1 MSAPATASSEA
12 ASSTNAPVTTAG
24 PGLPQDAPGAATSE
38 ETEAL
43 VRSVFIVGGLDC
55 ADCAAK
61 LEKRIRR
68 LQGVASVDLNFA
80 ASKLT
85 AIHNCPSEAIV
96 AAVERSGYSAAPA
109 QRPGAKAPG
118 GGMGAGTAAGTG
130 GGAERSFLWRN
141 QKAVLTASS
150 GLFIVAAYLASYT
163 GAGLPVVHGFFLAG
177 MVLGGYHVAKAGF
190 FALLGR
196 TLDMNFLM
204 TVAAV
209 GATAIGQWNE
219 GAAAVFLFSL
229 GNTLQ
234 AYAFDRT
241 RRSIRSLIELT
252 PKEAV
257 VRRWGNDIRLPVE
270 EITIDDTVVVK
281 PGERIPVDGMVTA
294 GQSAVN
300 QAPITGESTP
310 VEKQEGAEVF
320 AGTINGRGALEVRVT
335 RKAQDTTISRILSL
349 VEEAQARR
357 APSQQFVDVFARYY
371 TPAVIVVATLVAV
384 APALF
389 FGQPFIPWF
398 KKALILLVISCPCAL
413 VISTPVAIVS
423 AIGSASRLGVLIK
436 GGAHLEAAG
445 SLKAVAFDK
454 TGTLT
459 EGRPA
464 VTDLVPEAG
473 VTEKELLMAA
483 AAAESRSEHPLA
495 AAVLTRARHADLPIT
510 AAEATETVPGLGV
523 RAVVDGVAI
532 TVGAEELAAPVSA
545 APVSA
550 AAASLALRS
559 RATELEAEGKTVA
572 YVTRAGRFLGLC
584 AVADR
589 LRPGAPEAVAA
600 LESAGIARV
609 VMLTGDNPA
618 TAAAV
623 ARRAGVGDFRAS
635 LLPEQKVDAVRGLL
649 GTFGKV
655 AMVGDGVNDAP
666 ALATATVGVA
676 MGAAGSAAALET
688 ADVALMSDDLSK
700 LAYLIRLGRR
710 TLGIIRQ
717 NIAFSLTV
725 KAVFLV
731 LTFLNLA
738 TLWMAVF
745 ADTGAALIVIA
756 NGLRLVRAR

>member
-1 MSAPATASSEA
+1 MSVA
-12 ASSTNAPVTTAG
+12 AAVSAEG
-24 PGLPQDAPGAATSE
+24 
-38 ETEAL
+38 EAL
-43 VRSVFIVGGLDC
+43 VRSVFVVGGLDC

-68 LQGVASVDLNFA
+68 LPGVAGADLNFA
-80 ASKLT
+80 TSKLT
-85 AIHNCPSEAIV
+85 AIHNCPPGAIV
-96 AAVERSGYSAAPA
+96 AAVERAGYSAAPA
-109 QRPGAKAPG
+109 ERPVAGTPGDGGAAG
-118 GGMGAGTAAGTG
+118 GGRG
-130 GGAERSFLWRN
+130 FFWRN
-141 QKAVLTASS
+141 QKAILTTSS
-150 GLFIVAAYLASYT
+150 GLFIVAAYLASYA
-163 GAGLPVVHGFFLAG
+163 GAGAWAVRGLFLSG
-177 MVLGGYHVAKAGF
+177 MVLGGYHVARAGF

-196 TLDMNFLM
+196 SLDMNFLM

-209 GATAIGQWNE
+209 GAAAIGQWNE

-241 RRSIRSLIELT
+241 RRSIRSLIELA

-257 VRRWGNDIRLPVE
+257 VRRWGQDIRLPVE
-270 EITIDDTVVVK
+270 EITVGDTVVVK
-281 PGERIPVDGMVTA
+281 PGERIPVDGVVAT
-294 GQSAVN
+294 GRSAVN
-300 QAPITGESTP
+300 QAPITGESSP
-310 VEKQEGAEVF
+310 VEKEEGAPVF
-320 AGTINGRGALEVRVT
+320 AGTINGRGALEVRVS
-335 RKAQDTTISRILSL
+335 RKAQDTTLSRLLSL

-371 TPAVIVVATLVAV
+371 TPAVIVVATLVA
-384 APALF
+384 AWPPLL
-389 FGQPFIPWF
+389 FGQPFTPWF
-398 KKALILLVISCPCAL
+398 MKALILLVISCPCAL

-436 GGAHLEAAG
+436 GGAYLEAAG
-445 SLKAVAFDK
+445 ALRAVAFDK

-464 VTDLVPEAG
+464 VTDVVTADG
-473 VTEKELLMAA
+473 VGESELLMAA

-495 AAVLTRARHADLPIT
+495 SAVVARARHADVPI
-510 AAEATETVPGLGV
+510 ATPEVAETVPGMGV
-523 RAVVDGVAI
+523 RATVDGVAI
-532 TVGAEELAAPVSA
+532 TVGAAELAGATSMDRADPRNAEAPTATGA
-545 APVSA
+545 AVDPA
-550 AAASLALRS
+550 LLA

-572 YVTRAGRFLGLC
+572 YVARGGRILGLL
-584 AVADR
+584 AVTDR
-589 LRPGAPEAVAA
+589 LRPAGREAVAA
-600 LESAGIARV
+600 LKAAGIAQI

-623 ARRAGVGDFRAS
+623 ARRAGVDDFRAS
-635 LLPEQKVDAVRGLL
+635 LLPEQKVEAVRALRGA
-649 GTFGKV
+649 FGKV

-688 ADVALMSDDLSK
+688 ADVALMSDDLTK
-700 LAYLIRLGRR
+700 LSYLVRLGRQ
-710 TLGIIRQ
+710 TLNIVRQ
-717 NIAFSLTV
+717 NIAFSLVV

-738 TLWMAVF
+738 NLWMAVF

-756 NGLRLVRAR
+756 NGLRLLRAR

>member
-1 MSAPATASSEA
+1 MSVSATAPS
-12 ASSTNAPVTTAG
+12 
-24 PGLPQDAPGAATSE
+24 AATPDR
-38 ETEAL
+38 ETL
-43 VRSVFIVGGLDC
+43 VRSVFIVSGLDC

-61 LEKRIRR
+61 LEKRVRR
-68 LQGVASVDLNFA
+68 LQGVASADLNFA
-80 ASKLT
+80 ASRLT
-85 AIHNCPSEAIV
+85 AIHSCPRETIV
-96 AAVERSGYSAAPA
+96 AAVERSGYAAAPA
-109 QRPGAKAPG
+109 QQPGAKVS
-118 GGMGAGTAAGTG
+118 GAGGAAEAG
-130 GGAERSFLWRN
+130 GEKSFLWRN
-141 QKAVLTASS
+141 QKAILTASA
-150 GLFIVAAYLASYT
+150 GLFIVAAYLASYA
-163 GAGLPVVHGFFLAG
+163 GAGVVVVRGFFLAG
-177 MVLGGYHVAKAGF
+177 MVLGGYHVAKAGV

-257 VRRWGNDIRLPVE
+257 VRRWGQDIRLPVE
-270 EITIDDTVVVK
+270 EITVDDTVVVK
-281 PGERIPVDGMVTA
+281 PGERVPVDGVVTA

-310 VEKQEGAEVF
+310 VEKQEGADVF
-320 AGTINGRGALEVRVT
+320 AGAINGRGALEVRVT
-335 RKAQDTTISRILSL
+335 RKAQDSTISRILNL

-389 FGQPFIPWF
+389 FGQAFIPWF
-398 KKALILLVISCPCAL
+398 KKALILLVISCPFAL

-423 AIGSASRLGVLIK
+423 AIGRASRLGVLIK

-445 SLKAVAFDK
+445 SLRAVALDK

-459 EGRPA
+459 EGKPA
-464 VTDLVPEAG
+464 VTDLVPGEG
-473 VTEKELLMAA
+473 VTEEELLTAA

-510 AAEATETVPGLGV
+510 AAEATETVPGMGV
-523 RAVVDGVAI
+523 RATVDGVPI
-532 TVGAEELAAPVSA
+532 TVGAAELALASGGPAPGGA
-545 APVSA
+545 TPANAPAPSP
-550 AAASLALRS
+550 ALLS
-559 RATELEAEGKTVA
+559 RAAELEAEGKTVA
-572 YVTRAGRFLGLC
+572 YVSRAGRFLGLF

-600 LESAGIARV
+600 LKGAGILQV

-623 ARRAGVGDFRAS
+623 AQRAGVDDFRAS

-688 ADVALMSDDLSK
+688 ADVALMSDDLTK
-700 LAYLIRLGRR
+700 LAYLVRLGRR

-717 NIAFSLTV
+717 NVAFSLAV

-731 LTFLNLA
+731 LTFLGLA

-745 ADTGAALIVIA
+745 ADTGAALVVIA
-756 NGLRLVRAR
+756 NGLRLARAR